1 MSASILS
8 ATARTARL
16 VAVLASLA
24 AGAIYLFIGTG
35 VVSVGRS
42 TQDAT
47 TDMFAFGVLM
57 GVVSLAIAV
66 GVWLLPASRS
76 VLIGVAFLELVA
88 LIGYV
93 AAAGVREPPF
103 ELWGLAIKFFQT
115 TVLIATVYLFSE
127 RDRGISI
134 ASDVTGGA
142 A

>member
-1 MSASILS
+1 MGRAGRASPHDTRTASRPAALADRDGRHSARVRRADTLGGPLRRAKRRPPDRTESGGRSMSASILS

-47 TDMFAFGVLM
+47 TDLFAFGVLM

-66 GVWLLPASRS
+66 
-76 VLIGVAFLELVA
+76 
-88 LIGYV
+88 
-93 AAAGVREPPF
+93 
-103 ELWGLAIKFFQT
+103 
-115 TVLIATVYLFSE
+115 
-127 RDRGISI
+127 
-134 ASDVTGGA
+134 
-142 A
+142 